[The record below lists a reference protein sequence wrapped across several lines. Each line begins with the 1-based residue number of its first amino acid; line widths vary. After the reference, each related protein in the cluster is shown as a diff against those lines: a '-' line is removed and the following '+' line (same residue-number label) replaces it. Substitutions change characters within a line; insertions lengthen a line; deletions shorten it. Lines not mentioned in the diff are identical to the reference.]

1 LVGLRVARYDE
12 PVGSFVTC
20 AVAHSFTT
28 SNDGSFVDEVSLP
41 AAGLSAVMIG
51 DDY

>member
-1 LVGLRVARYDE
+1 MARYDE
-12 PVGSFVTC
+12 SVGSFVTC

-28 SNDGSFVDEVSLP
+28 SELGSFVDEVSLTT
-41 AAGLSAVMIG
+41 AGLSVTTMG